1 PKRIAVNYMW
11 TLGTYPTST
20 RAEDGLSHTDYLL
33 LTRELGEA
41 HAAKLVSSK
50 YGMMVYLIDTLPA
63 RIAHLKQ
70 LRLEEDDCIAKTFAS
85 IVPGVTKN
93 RDAGV
98 TIFRRRDIGISQRG
112 RTPGYENVAIQ
123 GGDIVAAPSQ
133 GTYGYVLRRGE
144 SEPPPDIKAIWS
156 KYLTVDKI
164 LSETIKV
171 GLTPREIVRQYRP
184 KFENEGFILRDLQL
198 QLF

>member
-1 PKRIAVNYMW
+1 
-11 TLGTYPTST
+11 
-20 RAEDGLSHTDYLL
+20 
-33 LTRELGEA
+33 
-41 HAAKLVSSK
+41 
-50 YGMMVYLIDTLPA
+50 
-63 RIAHLKQ
+63 
-70 LRLEEDDCIAKTFAS
+70 EEDERIAKTFAS

-171 GLTPREIVRQYRP
+171 GLTPREIGRQYRP

-198 QLF
+198 QLFDPPENFPAFALGYDPAKTHLCIDCHGMGKGA